1 MINISITER
10 NNNII
15 AIEAKGHSGYAKQ
28 GSDIV
33 CSAVSTLMQALANG
47 LTEVVKVDAK
57 VLIDENTPYM
67 SINVLEDE
75 NRTITKHEMEQVQVL
90 MKTTVLA
97 LKEVADGYSK
107 FIKIKEMHN
116 D

>member
-1 MINISITER
+1 MINISITKR
-10 NNNII
+10 KNNII
-15 AIEAKGHSGYAKQ
+15 AIEAKGHSGYAEE

-33 CSAVSTLMQALANG
+33 CSAVSTLIQALANG
-47 LTEVVKVDAK
+47 LTEVVKVKAQ
-57 VLIDENTPYM
+57 VFIDETVPIM
-67 SINVLEDE
+67 QVALLKEDV
-75 NRTITKHEMEQVQVL
+75 TMEQVQVL

-97 LKEVADGYSK
+97 LKEVANGYSK

>member
-1 MINISITER
+1 MINISITKR
-10 NNNII
+10 KNNII
-15 AIEAKGHSGYAKQ
+15 AIEAKGHSGYAEE

-33 CSAVSTLMQALANG
+33 CSAVSTLVQALANG
-47 LTEVVKVDAK
+47 LTEVVKVKAK
-57 VLIDENTPYM
+57 VFIDG
-67 SINVLEDE
+67 NVPIMKVELLEEDS
-75 NRTITKHEMEQVQVL
+75 TKEQTQVL

-97 LKEVADGYSK
+97 LKEVANGYSK